1 MKARLLT
8 PEILDTLPPEDPAAR
23 ASRRDLQRLHPILGQ
38 TALWTRWF
46 LQNFPRRPPDSLADL
61 GAGDGSLLATVLLRA
76 YPKGG
81 HGARIFFVDRQPV
94 IPDSILAH
102 LCRRNWLPTVV
113 TAKVADWLE
122 EGPPLSSAVTNLF
135 LHHLDN
141 HGIERLFSAV
151 AARTALFAAA
161 EPRRTL
167 LARWGA
173 RALGL
178 LGCHSVTR
186 HDARVSVEAGF
197 KKKELSDLWPSPS
210 GWFLEERS
218 AGPFTQFFSAAK
230 TG

>member
-1 MKARLLT
+1 MKARRLS
-8 PEILDTLPPEDPAAR
+8 PELLDTLPPEDPAAR

-38 TALWTRWF
+38 MSLWTRWF

-94 IPDSILAH
+94 IPDSTLAH

-113 TAKVADWLE
+113 KADVTDWLE
-122 EGPPLSSAVTNLF
+122 EGPPLSSALTNLF
-135 LHHLDN
+135 LHHLDES
-141 HGIERLFSAV
+141 GLRRLFSAL
-151 AARTALFAAA
+151 AAQGTVFAAA
-161 EPRRTL
+161 EPRRTR
-167 LARWGA
+167 LAHWGA

-178 LGCHSVTR
+178 LGCHPVTR

-197 KKKELSDLWPSPS
+197 KEKELANLWPSRS
-210 GWFLEERS
+210 GWFLEEHRV
-218 AGPFTQFFSAAK
+218 GPFTHFFSAAR